1 MEKYVAFLDILGF
14 KNKMSTINQC
24 EAEELI
30 RDFSASIYH
39 IWRSDEYCT
48 INGYVVS
55 DSLIVYS
62 KDTSQNSLREII
74 DVIKK
79 ICQEEF
85 SLNSILIRGAI
96 AKGDFKNMPAA
107 ELPNLS
113 KGLIVGNAYIEA
125 YTLESSVKTLGI
137 VLTNE
142 VYEDYL
148 NVFGE
153 QKDVVKENEKI
164 VLRYLDIDYI
174 LENNN
179 LLNFVNLAIESNWLP
194 HYYNTI
200 YFALKNSGNAKK
212 VDQVFINIISI
223 ISRKQEW
230 RYLDTFI
237 KNAFKDEVEVNFQ
250 TMFLRFIRQSLR
262 SGDNDE
268 IVASNLGL

>member
-1 MEKYVAFLDILGF
+1 MDKYVAFLDILGF
-14 KNKMSTINQC
+14 KNKMSSINQY

-30 RDFSASIYH
+30 REFSASIYH
-39 IWRSDEYCT
+39 IWESKKYRT
-48 INGYVVS
+48 IKGYVVS
-55 DSLIVYS
+55 DSLIIHS
-62 KDTSQNSLREII
+62 ENTSQESLKRII
-74 DVIKK
+74 DVIIE
-79 ICQEEF
+79 ICREEF
-85 SLNSILIRGAI
+85 IRNNILIRGAI
-96 AKGDFKNMPAA
+96 AKGDFENMPAA

-153 QKDVVKENEKI
+153 QNDVVKENEKI
-164 VLRYLDIDYI
+164 VLRYLDVDYI

-200 YFALKNSGNAKK
+200 YFALKNTNNSKK
-212 VDQVFINIISI
+212 VDQVFINIISVI
-223 ISRKQEW
+223 DQKQDW

-237 KNAFKDEVEVNFQ
+237 KNAFKDEVIANFQ
-250 TMFLRFIRQSLR
+250 IMFLRFIRQ
-262 SGDNDE
+262 
-268 IVASNLGL
+268 NLPHIEV